1 MTISWLILLSQLL
14 GPIYLKF
21 RARALTVVIVVVVVV
36 VVIAT
41 SVQQPLSIIESL
53 PI

>member
-1 MTISWLILLSQLL
+1 MTISWLILLSQPLVL
-14 GPIYLKF
+14 IYLKF
-21 RARALTVVIVVVVVV
+21 RARALTVVIVIDV

-41 SVQQPLSIIESL
+41 SVQQPLFIIESL

>member
-21 RARALTVVIVVVVVV
+21 RARALTLVIVVV

-41 SVQQPLSIIESL
+41 SVQQPLFIIESL

>member
-1 MTISWLILLSQLL
+1 MTISWLILLSQPL
-14 GPIYLKF
+14 GLIYLKF
-21 RARALTVVIVVVVVV
+21 RVRALTVVIVIVV

-41 SVQQPLSIIESL
+41 SVQQPLFIIESL

>member
-36 VVIAT
+36 VIAT
-41 SVQQPLSIIESL
+41 SVQQPLFIIESL
-53 PI
+53 LI

>member
-36 VVIAT
+36 IAT
-41 SVQQPLSIIESL
+41 SVQQPLFIIESL
-53 PI
+53 LI